1 LSGGQGK
8 QNSNEGDAPQRQ
20 AEAYRTFGRV
30 ACSAVLLALALL
42 ANFFSSNV
50 AGLMVVTVVA
60 YDVIRFWRNRA
71 WNIENDTVG
80 NTARSSAAPEER
92 NIYRTREPI
101 DDQAPAERNVPAIGP
116 VRRALTIRSAGA
128 TGSLLKLGFYKHFIP
143 TGLVARFHAKACQ
156 YSSTRAFIRTGSGKT
171 AGRFTQSRHSS

>member
-1 LSGGQGK
+1 
-8 QNSNEGDAPQRQ
+8 
-20 AEAYRTFGRV
+20 
-30 ACSAVLLALALL
+30 LLALALL

-80 NTARSSAAPEER
+80 NTARSSAALEER
-92 NIYRTREPI
+92 HIYRTREPI
-101 DDQAPAERNVPAIGP
+101 DDQAPAERHIPAIGP

-128 TGSLLKLGFYKHFIP
+128 TGSLLKLGFAWV
-143 TGLVARFHAKACQ
+143 L
-156 YSSTRAFIRTGSGKT
+156 
-171 AGRFTQSRHSS
+171 